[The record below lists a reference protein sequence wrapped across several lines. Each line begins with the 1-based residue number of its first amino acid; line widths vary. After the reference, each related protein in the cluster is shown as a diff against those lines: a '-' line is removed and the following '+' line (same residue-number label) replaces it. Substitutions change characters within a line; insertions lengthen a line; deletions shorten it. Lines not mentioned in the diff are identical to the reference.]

1 MTNHPLKTPEY
12 RNWLT
17 DIKQRIRQAQV
28 KAAMQVNTALLNFYW
43 ELGAEIVERQ
53 KSAKWGSGFLKQLS
67 ADLMAEF
74 PDMKGFSY
82 RNIRAIRQWYLFYN
96 EDISNLATACDQI
109 DQQQGVVQ
117 FTETSA
123 FKNVAQ
129 AVPHLDDGSIG
140 QQAVT
145 QLVQIPWGHNRVI
158 ISKCKDMAEALYYV
172 NKTIEN
178 NWSRNVL
185 THQIENGLYH
195 REGKAVTNF
204 LTTLPA
210 PQSDL
215 AQQLIKDPYTFDF
228 LSLTQDYNE
237 RELEKALIGHIT
249 KFLLELGT
257 GFAFVGRQ
265 KELQVGERDFF
276 LDLLFY
282 HTKLHCY
289 VVIELKTGEFEPE
302 YAGKLNFYLK
312 AVDEQ
317 LRGDRD
323 EPTIGILLC
332 KSRDRVVV
340 EYALSD
346 IGKPMGVSEYQLTR
360 ALPDNL
366 KPSLPSIEELEA
378 EFGDPESEK

>member
-1 MTNHPLKTPEY
+1 MTDQPIKTHEY
-12 RNWLT
+12 HSWLI
-17 DIKQRIRQAQV
+17 DIKQRIRQAQI
-28 KAAMQVNTALLNFYW
+28 KAAVQVNSTLLTFYW
-43 ELGAEIVERQ
+43 ELGADLVERQ

-67 ADLMAEF
+67 ADLMVEF
-74 PDMKGFSY
+74 PDIKGFSFNNLQY
-82 RNIRAIRQWYLFYN
+82 IKRWYLFYTN
-96 EDISNLATACDQI
+96 GTLNPATGGGRIVQQDISEL
-109 DQQQGVVQ
+109 
-117 FTETSA
+117 TETSKL
-123 FKNVAQ
+123 KNVAQ
-129 AVPHLDDGSIG
+129 AVPQLDKVSI
-140 QQAVT
+140 QQQVVER
-145 QLVQIPWGHNRVI
+145 LVQVPWGHNRVI
-158 ISKCKDMAEALYYV
+158 ISKCKDMTEALYYV

-185 THQIENGLYH
+185 THQIESGLYH

-204 LTTLPA
+204 TDTLPA

-228 LSLTQDYNE
+228 LTLTHDYNE
-237 RELEKALIGHIT
+237 RELEKALIDHIT

-265 KELQVGERDFF
+265 KVLQVGERDFF

-323 EPTIGILLC
+323 EPSIGILLC

-378 EFGDPESEK
+378 QLGEPES

>member
-1 MTNHPLKTPEY
+1 MTGHPIKTSEY
-12 RNWLT
+12 RNWLI
-17 DIKQRIRQAQV
+17 DIKQRIRQAQI
-28 KAAMQVNTALLNFYW
+28 KAAVQVNTTLLTFYW
-43 ELGAEIVERQ
+43 DLGSDIVKRQ

-74 PDMKGFSY
+74 PDMKGFSFNNLQY
-82 RNIRAIRQWYLFYN
+82 IKRWYLFYT
-96 EDISNLATACDQI
+96 DGTIDLATGGGRIA
-109 DQQQGVVQ
+109 QQVASQS
-117 FTETSA
+117 TETSEL
-123 FKNVAQ
+123 KNVAQ
-129 AVPHLDDGSIG
+129 AVPQLDGVSI
-140 QQAVT
+140 QQRVVER
-145 QLVQIPWGHNRVI
+145 LVQIPWGHNRVI
-158 ISKCKDMAEALYYV
+158 ISKCKDVAEALYYV

-185 THQIENGLYH
+185 THQIESGLYH

-204 LTTLPA
+204 TTTLPA

-228 LSLTQDYNE
+228 LTLTQDYNE
-237 RELEKALIGHIT
+237 RELEKALIDHIT

-265 KELQVGERDFF
+265 KGLQVGKRDFF

-378 EFGDPESEK
+378 EFGEAKS

>member
-1 MTNHPLKTPEY
+1 M
-12 RNWLT
+12 
-17 DIKQRIRQAQV
+17 
-28 KAAMQVNTALLNFYW
+28 
-43 ELGAEIVERQ
+43 
-53 KSAKWGSGFLKQLS
+53 
-67 ADLMAEF
+67 
-74 PDMKGFSY
+74 
-82 RNIRAIRQWYLFYN
+82 
-96 EDISNLATACDQI
+96 
-109 DQQQGVVQ
+109 
-117 FTETSA
+117 
-123 FKNVAQ
+123 
-129 AVPHLDDGSIG
+129 
-140 QQAVT
+140 
-145 QLVQIPWGHNRVI
+145 
-158 ISKCKDMAEALYYV
+158 
-172 NKTIEN
+172 
-178 NWSRNVL
+178 L
-185 THQIENGLYH
+185 THQIEGGLYQ

-204 LTTLPA
+204 SDTLPA

-228 LSLTQDYNE
+228 LSLTEDYNE
-237 RELEKALIGHIT
+237 RQLEKALIDHIT

-265 KELQVGERDFF
+265 KGLQVGERDFF

-282 HTKLHCY
+282 HTRLHCY

-323 EPTIGILLC
+323 EATIGILLC

-378 EFGDPESEK
+378 EFGEPENGT